1 MEQTITC
8 ISCPVGCRMT
18 VTIEEGKFYS
28 VTGDICK
35 RGKFVSVTGNT
46 CKRGEVY
53 AKQECVA
60 PERMVTAVI
69 PVEGAAMPLSVKTRT
84 PIPKA
89 KINDCMAALANVTLS
104 APIKAGEVVLAD
116 VCGTGVDIIATKSVE

>member
-18 VTIEEGKFYS
+18 VQVEGGAVTS
-28 VTGDICK
+28 VA
-35 RGKFVSVTGNT
+35 GNT
-46 CKRGEVY
+46 CKRGETY
-53 AKQECVA
+53 ARQECVA

-69 PVEGAAMPLSVKTRT
+69 PVEGSPMPLSVKTRT

-89 KINDCMAALANVTLS
+89 RIQDCMAALAKLRLT
-104 APIKAGEVVLAD
+104 APVAMGDVVLPD
-116 VCGTGVDIIATKSVE
+116 VCGTGVDVIATKAV

>member
-18 VTIEEGKFYS
+18 VQVEDGA
-28 VTGDICK
+28 VT
-35 RGKFVSVTGNT
+35 SVTGNT
-46 CKRGEVY
+46 CKRGETY
-53 AKQECVA
+53 ARQECVA

-69 PVEGAAMPLSVKTRT
+69 PVEGSPMPLSVKTRT

-89 KINDCMAALANVTLS
+89 KIAACMAALAGVKLS
-104 APIKAGEVVLAD
+104 APVAMGDVVLPD
-116 VCGTGVDIIATKSVE
+116 VCGTGVDVIATKSV